1 LWAIQLT
8 NTLTNTQRKK
18 GDERGGRG
26 GRVEVKRERR
36 EKREKR
42 EKRVRGES
50 KIIHPS
56 LSRVTG

>member
-1 LWAIQLT
+1 MWAIQLT
-8 NTLTNTQRKK
+8 NTITNTQRKK

-26 GRVEVKRERR
+26 GRVEGKRER
-36 EKREKR
+36 R

-50 KIIHPS
+50 KRIHPS